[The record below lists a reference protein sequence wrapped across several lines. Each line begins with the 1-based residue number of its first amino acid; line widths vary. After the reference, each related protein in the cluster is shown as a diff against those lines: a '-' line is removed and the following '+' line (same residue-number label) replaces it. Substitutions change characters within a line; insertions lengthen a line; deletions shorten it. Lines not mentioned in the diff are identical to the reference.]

1 MLKKRSIYY
10 CADCGITLEALT
22 DGKEAKCCG
31 KEMEQLVENIKEA
44 SLEKHIPIIE
54 KLDGGYKVT
63 VGSVLH
69 PMEEAHYIQWIELNE
84 GDKAQIKFMSPG
96 QEPIAEFKSDA
107 DQVSAREHCNLHGL
121 WKSN

>member
-1 MLKKRSIYY
+1 MTKKRGIYY
-10 CADCGITLEALT
+10 CSDCKVTLEALSDGT
-22 DGKEAKCCG
+22 DVKCCG
-31 KEMEQLVENIKEA
+31 NDMELLIENDKEA

-54 KLDGGYKVT
+54 KIDGGFKVT

-96 QEPIAEFKSDA
+96 QQPIADFKTDA
-107 DQVSAREHCNLHGL
+107 TEVTAREFCNIHGL
-121 WKSN
+121 WKS